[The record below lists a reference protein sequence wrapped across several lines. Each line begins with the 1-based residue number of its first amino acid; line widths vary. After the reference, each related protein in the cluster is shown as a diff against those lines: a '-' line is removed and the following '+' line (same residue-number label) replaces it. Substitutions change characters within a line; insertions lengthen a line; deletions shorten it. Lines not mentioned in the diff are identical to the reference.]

1 MLVGQTR
8 RGWVGMCVSQTA
20 GVGMQVCWSVK
31 TAGIGREVCWSVKTV
46 EAGMLVGQ
54 TAGVAI

>member
-1 MLVGQTR
+1 MF
-8 RGWVGMCVSQTA
+8 VSQTA
-20 GVGMQVCWSVK
+20 GVGMLDSQTSWV
-31 TAGIGREVCWSVKTV
+31 GREVCWSVKTV